1 MTDWK
6 DWKTNGRTFMDLIHP
21 SAGISVDA
29 YAHSGMYDALKL
41 RKILTG
47 KCLEYGCGNGRIL
60 RHLQDLDIYGV
71 DLVTEF
77 VEDGIS
83 KGIKNLYTLETLNE
97 LFDTIYSITVFIH
110 LNDEQTEKALIW
122 IRNHIRENGIAY
134 LQIPLYEKDTP
145 HNGNFMNVRTFTKDK
160 LETLLSKCKLKLV
173 DYKVSK
179 GQFCYENIGEYH
191 YYTHKIIPVV

>member
-21 SAGISVDA
+21 SGGISVDA
-29 YAHSGMYDALKL
+29 YAHSGMFEALKL
-41 RKILTG
+41 RKILSG

-71 DLVTEF
+71 DLVKEF
-77 VEDGIS
+77 VDDGIN

-110 LNDEQTEKALIW
+110 LNDEQTEKALTW
-122 IRNHIRENGIAY
+122 IRSHIKENGSAF

-145 HNGNFMNVRTFTKDK
+145 HNGNFMNVRTFTKYK
-160 LETLLSKCKLKLV
+160 LEILLSKCKLKLV
-173 DYKVSK
+173 DYKESK
-179 GQFCYENIGEYH
+179 GKFCYENIGEYH
-191 YYTHKIIPVV
+191 YYTHKIIPI